1 MKKLLILMISLLS
14 FAIVYF
20 SFQDVNQNQAT
31 NVYLLEKMVE
41 QSIDEDM
48 YDINIQMN
56 KTYPFRDIINVVT
69 EFVSENKL
77 TCIANNEY
85 KDDEG
90 VYNIND
96 FYILSS
102 NTQVLKNYLITGET
116 IDFSLLTEKKYYST
130 HEDQNAAGLIKILN
144 NGYFDLA
151 QEIYRFKQFKNIEEI
166 QYNKM
171 ESINLSIYSK
181 NNKFVKELET
191 TLNKQFPDTHIEDL
205 SLGTDHIHS
214 MIDQQF
220 IEKNQ
225 TRFFEMTIIV
235 SIILLTMTVIKDTKK
250 YMIRRMMGTSVLK
263 ITFKEYF
270 GLLLI
275 CQICFSLVLT
285 FTFYYLCPESN
296 IITQEFY
303 NQIFPFHFYCLEIL
317 LIMFII
323 IYVFIYFTSHV
334 KYLHTQNHYKY
345 LYHIQ
350 IIMKVIVVTIL
361 MAPLM
366 TSFQTISPYVMNYLT
381 ISKVK
386 DDVENLYY
394 LNCIPNNSKE
404 IFNYYIDKTDYIDF
418 NDYYS
423 NSALLSLNNDV
434 ENDFL
439 MKYPYIHV
447 NAHYL
452 KKYDI
457 RDLNNNKLDL
467 DEYQENVLLVP
478 EKYKS
483 KDLSRYYPSKTSP
496 IIYIKNSGEF
506 INLRIEEPFVVKN
519 PIIYLEKEYE
529 MAETKMTGFSFRT
542 SQFSEL
548 QNQLKKLEGNDVL
561 LVSSKYKYN
570 YYTYMFQ
577 QSIIELLMNISI
589 YLTVYL
595 TLMIQSLLLYLDE
608 KGKEISIGYTLGINK
623 CKRYLEIFAFNIGSY
638 IAIYIGSISFEI
650 AMVDKIKFMS
660 LFAFIEI
667 LIEIMFI
674 HYFEKTR
681 IVSCIK
687 GEKIR

>member
-31 NVYLLEKMVE
+31 NVYLLEEMVE

-102 NTQVLKNYLITGET
+102 NTQVLKNYLMIGET

-181 NNKFVKELET
+181 NNKFIKELET

-205 SLGTDHIHS
+205 FLGTDHIHS
-214 MIDQQF
+214 MTDQQF

-478 EKYKS
+478 EEYKS
-483 KDLSRYYPSKTSP
+483 KDLSRYYPSKTSV

-638 IAIYIGSISFEI
+638 VAIYIGSISFEI

-681 IVSCIK
+681 IASCIK

>member
-181 NNKFVKELET
+181 NNKFIKELET

-214 MIDQQF
+214 MTDQQF

-303 NQIFPFHFYCLEIL
+303 NQIFLFHFYCLEIL

-478 EKYKS
+478 EEYKN

-496 IIYIKNSGEF
+496 IIYI
-506 INLRIEEPFVVKN
+506 
-519 PIIYLEKEYE
+519 
-529 MAETKMTGFSFRT
+529 
-542 SQFSEL
+542 
-548 QNQLKKLEGNDVL
+548 
-561 LVSSKYKYN
+561 
-570 YYTYMFQ
+570 
-577 QSIIELLMNISI
+577 
-589 YLTVYL
+589 
-595 TLMIQSLLLYLDE
+595 
-608 KGKEISIGYTLGINK
+608 
-623 CKRYLEIFAFNIGSY
+623 
-638 IAIYIGSISFEI
+638 
-650 AMVDKIKFMS
+650 
-660 LFAFIEI
+660 
-667 LIEIMFI
+667 
-674 HYFEKTR
+674 
-681 IVSCIK
+681 
-687 GEKIR
+687 

>member
-1 MKKLLILMISLLS
+1 MISLLS

-102 NTQVLKNYLITGET
+102 NTQVLKNYLMIGET

-181 NNKFVKELET
+181 NNKFIKELET

-214 MIDQQF
+214 MTDQQF

-394 LNCIPNNSKE
+394 LNCVPNNSKE
-404 IFNYYIDKTDYIDF
+404 IFNYYIYKTDYIDF

-478 EKYKS
+478 EKYKN

-548 QNQLKKLEGNDVL
+548 QNQLKKLERNDVL

-623 CKRYLEIFAFNIGSY
+623 CKRYLEIFVFNIGSY
-638 IAIYIGSISFEI
+638 VAIYIGSISFEI

>member
-102 NTQVLKNYLITGET
+102 NTQVLKNYLMIGET

-181 NNKFVKELET
+181 NNKFIKELET

-205 SLGTDHIHS
+205 FLGTDHIHS
-214 MIDQQF
+214 MTDQQF

-478 EKYKS
+478 EEYKS
-483 KDLSRYYPSKTSP
+483 KDLSRYYPSKTSV

-638 IAIYIGSISFEI
+638 VAIYIGSISFEI

-681 IVSCIK
+681 IASCIK